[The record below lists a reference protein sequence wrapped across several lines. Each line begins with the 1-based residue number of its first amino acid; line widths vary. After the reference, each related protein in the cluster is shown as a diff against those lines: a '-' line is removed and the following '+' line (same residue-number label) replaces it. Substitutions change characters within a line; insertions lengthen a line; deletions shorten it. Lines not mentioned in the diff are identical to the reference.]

1 MKKKMTFEK
10 EIEFPTMIGEITA
23 ISLEQNIY
31 CKDEANMEG
40 EFLLTG
46 RYKQTEAS
54 RIEEDFS
61 YKIPTEIH
69 LLERVNPNTTQVDI
83 VDFYYDVVE
92 ENKLNCHI
100 ECMVEGES
108 LIEEEK
114 EEVLEE
120 ERECDGESLEEKE
133 EVSVTEEEASPLF
146 LNMEEGQ
153 ETYGTF
159 VVYLMRQNETIESI
173 IEKYSTT
180 LEEVEKYNKIEEI
193 GVGSKVIIPL
203 INE

>member
-1 MKKKMTFEK
+1 MTFEK

-31 CKDEANMEG
+31 CKDESNMEG

-69 LLERVNPNTTQVDI
+69 LLERVKPNTTQVDI

-108 LIEEEK
+108 LMEEEK